1 MHSADKVKQLFNIL
15 ALVVNHACINH
26 TQFKA
31 LSSEIKAVLSIFNR
45 KTKNINESNNSIRE
59 DSNKKIEPQAGQS
72 PGSKEFADNYINILA
87 ETLRFL
93 EITYESTSCYLC
105 TGHNGKIDNISEDHV
120 FF

>member
-15 ALVVNHACINH
+15 ALVVNHASINH

-72 PGSKEFADNYINILA
+72 SGSKEFADNYINILA

-93 EITYESTSCYLC
+93 EITYA
-105 TGHNGKIDNISEDHV
+105 
-120 FF
+120 